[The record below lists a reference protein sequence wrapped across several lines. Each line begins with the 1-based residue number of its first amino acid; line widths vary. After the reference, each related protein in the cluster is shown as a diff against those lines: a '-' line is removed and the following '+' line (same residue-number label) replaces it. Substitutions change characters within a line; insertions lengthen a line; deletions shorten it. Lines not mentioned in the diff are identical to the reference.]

1 MKALLFCFL
10 SYLNDANGGAYMVAM
25 MVILLPG
32 VWLIALAAALGDRME
47 RKGRRRGRDRKSAS
61 DGLLI

>member
-1 MKALLFCFL
+1 ML
-10 SYLNDANGGAYMVAM
+10 AM

-47 RKGRRRGRDRKSAS
+47 QRGRRRGRDRKSAS